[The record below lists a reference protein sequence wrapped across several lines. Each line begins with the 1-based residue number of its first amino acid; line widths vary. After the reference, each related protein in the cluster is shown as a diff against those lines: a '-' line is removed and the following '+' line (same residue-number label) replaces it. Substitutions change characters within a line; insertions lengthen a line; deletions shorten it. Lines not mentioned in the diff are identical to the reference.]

1 MKHYYISD
9 TTAPRGFVE
18 VTESEYISLVGTDE
32 TRPYVGKLYRGE
44 ITAADVPDNI
54 RADVVQTVSNRIARF
69 GTYAER
75 HITPNE
81 FYNMLKEVI

>member
-18 VTESEYISLVGTDE
+18 VTESEYISLNGTAE
-32 TRPYVGKLYRGE
+32 TAPYARQLYRDE
-44 ITAADVPDNI
+44 ITAADVPEEI
-54 RADVVQTVSNRIARF
+54 RTEVETIVQNRIARF

-81 FYNMLKEVI
+81 FYDMIEEVI

>member
-18 VTESEYISLVGTDE
+18 VTESEYISLNGTDE
-32 TRPYVGKLYRGE
+32 TRPYIGKLYRGE
-44 ITAADVPDNI
+44 ITAADVPDEI
-54 RADVVQTVSNRIARF
+54 RTEVETIVQNRIARF

-81 FYNMLKEVI
+81 FYDMIEEVI